1 MSDSPIPSYI
11 DTRKVFQ
18 RREKICGQM
27 DLKRLQTFQE
37 CLAEGTDARISVE
50 LSFSSNEIR
59 QRLITGKLRAKVQL
73 SCQRC
78 LEPVAIE
85 LADDIKLVLLV
96 DETDAAELDPTLDP
110 WIDADYKLD
119 IARLIEEQLILCM
132 PIVSYHPDGDCI
144 EKLNYIAAGSR
155 RIAGAKVDTTENPFS
170 ILKSLKEDDG
180 TD

>member
-11 DTRKVFQ
+11 DARKVFQ
-18 RREKICGQM
+18 RREKITGKM
-27 DLKRLQTFQE
+27 DLERLLTFRE
-37 CLAEGTDARISVE
+37 CLAEGTDASITVD
-50 LSFSSNEIR
+50 LSFTSNDSR

-96 DETDAAELDPTLDP
+96 DEADVAKLDPTLDP

-119 IARLIEEQLILCM
+119 IARLVEEQLILCL
-132 PIVSYHPDGDCI
+132 PIVSYHPNGECV
-144 EKLNYIAAGSR
+144 EKLNYEAVGSR
-155 RIAGAKVDTTENPFS
+155 RITGAKVDTTENPFS
-170 ILKSLKEDDG
+170 ILKSLKKDNG